1 MPTLDDLAEESR
13 SRLVHFIVTS
23 ALGGGVAPT
32 AVIALYADLA
42 GDDQA
47 VRYADQRFVLRQ
59 IPEDWRSVEDRVFD
73 LTDAA
78 WARGVDLTAAWQRA
92 TDVAMRSDDPL
103 EQLAR
108 LAGTRSSAG
117 TPQRSIFDDP
127 EDLDELE
134 DEDDGALHA
143 PLLDRLPDLVD
154 LEDAAQ
160 DRIRKYAIEER
171 LEHGLAPIELLEL
184 YRGFE
189 EDGDERS
196 KQYLDRVFVEHEAL
210 ADWQA
215 VQAEAQRV
223 MGLAE
228 VRGRDAGRVFSDV
241 LRSSPSIAP
250 LVALRLV
257 AERLQL
263 GSSR

>member
-1 MPTLDDLAEESR
+1 MPTLDDLSEESR

-42 GDDQA
+42 GDDRA

-59 IPEDWRSVEDRVFD
+59 VPDDWRTVEDRVFD

-78 WARGVDLTAAWQRA
+78 WSRGMDLAAAWQRA
-92 TDVAMRSDDPL
+92 TSVAMRSDDPL

-108 LAGTRSSAG
+108 LAGTRSS
-117 TPQRSIFDDP
+117 TSSVQRSIFDDP

-134 DEDDGALHA
+134 AEEDGALYT

-154 LEDAAQ
+154 LDDAAQ

-171 LEHGLAPIELLEL
+171 LEHGLAPIELIEL

-189 EDGDERS
+189 EAGDERS
-196 KQYLDRVFVEHEAL
+196 KQYLDRVFVEHEEL
-210 ADWQA
+210 PDWLA

-228 VRGRDAGRVFSDV
+228 MRGRDAGRVFADV
-241 LRSSPSIAP
+241 LRGSPSMSP
-250 LVALRLV
+250 LLALRLV
-257 AERLQL
+257 AERLEF
-263 GSSR
+263 GDGR